1 MPGTMSTEI
10 ETTISPDA
18 SGSTP
23 VDSLLDSAV
32 ASGDV
37 AAFRAAKREALNGK
51 EPPTAPAPP
60 AEPVKAEPAAPTGEP
75 AGEDA
80 EIAKIPTDQR
90 VTDPETGDVLD
101 RRTRAGKRIV
111 ALLGRVKSY
120 EARIAELQAQIG
132 QAQPPKTPEAPKAP
146 ASTADSFPNFDAW
159 LAQDGNAEKSY
170 EEYID
175 ARADYRTEQRLAAD
189 RAKQHQS
196 DTDRAQAERFRALD
210 EREAAFSKDH
220 PDYAEVVRPAAE
232 QIARGIAKQHPT
244 ALALAEFVQMSDQG
258 PAMAYFLGQHPE
270 EHQRLAALP
279 PAVALVELGLL
290 VGRPSQATTPAQPV
304 TPTMSSAPKPP
315 TTLGTKPTGPVDPIE
330 AAVAAGDMS
339 AFRAARLRER
349 TATLR

>member
-1 MPGTMSTEI
+1 MSTDV
-10 ETTISPDA
+10 ETPTASPEAA
-18 SGSTP
+18 SPP
-23 VDSLLDSAV
+23 VDPIDSAV

-37 AAFRAAKREALNGK
+37 AAYRAAKLEARSGK
-51 EPPTAPAPP
+51 TADKAPDPP
-60 AEPVKAEPAAPTGEP
+60 AEPVKAEASAPTGEP

-132 QAQPPKTPEAPKAP
+132 QQTPPKAPDAPKAP
-146 ASTADSFPNFDAW
+146 ASTADPFPNFDAW

-175 ARADYRTEQRLAAD
+175 ARADHRTEQRLAAD

-210 EREAAFSKDH
+210 SREAAFSKDH
-220 PDYAEVVRPAAE
+220 PDYTEVVRPAAE
-232 QIARGIAKQHPT
+232 QLARGVAKQHPT
-244 ALALAEFVQMSDQG
+244 ALAIAEFVQLSDQG
-258 PAMAYFLGQHPE
+258 PAIAYFLGQHPE

-279 PAVALVELGLL
+279 PAVALVELGSL
-290 VGRPSQATTPAQPV
+290 VGRPQPAAAPAQPV
-304 TPTMSSAPKPP
+304 TPPVSSAPKPP
-315 TTLGTKPTGPVDPIE
+315 TTLGTKSTGPVDPIE
-330 AAVAAGDMS
+330 SAVVADDFPAY
-339 AFRAARLRER
+339 RAARLRER
-349 TATLR
+349 TANLR